1 MKTTRPTPHPA
12 PATYDELG
20 LERIVFFSDAVIAIA
35 ITLLAIEIRL
45 PPLEDGARLVPALW
59 ALWPSYLSFAISFLV
74 IGTYWIAH
82 HNMFEHIDR
91 YTPTLIWLNLFFLLC
106 VAFTPFPTAIVGEYG
121 MLAGAQIFYAG
132 SVVVTGV
139 GAVSPCGPT
148 MDRTWGA
155 LLEGRSGIAPLT
167 QIDTT
172 DLKTTFGGECRDFD
186 PDPWWNKTDLR
197 RHGRFTHL
205 SVAATAMAAEMAGL
219 ETAHDGDRGGTFI
232 GVALGGLPE
241 ILDSQATLDARGGG
255 RGAAEPLST
264 VIAAGA
270 PRSRTGLS
278 TLAASV
284 VVETG

>member
-139 GAVSPCGPT
+139 VKLILWWYAAHN
-148 MDRTWGA
+148 RR
-155 LLEGRSGIAPLT
+155 LLEPE
-167 QIDTT
+167 TT
-172 DLKTTFGGECRDFD
+172 DAQIRAVTVRGFVTPAVFLISIPFALVH
-186 PDPWWNKTDLR
+186 PAIPIVLWI
-197 RHGRFTHL
+197 
-205 SVAATAMAAEMAGL
+205 STAMIYGL
-219 ETAHDGDRGGTFI
+219 
-232 GVALGGLPE
+232 
-241 ILDSQATLDARGGG
+241 ARLLF
-255 RGAAEPLST
+255 R
-264 VIAAGA
+264 
-270 PRSRTGLS
+270 R
-278 TLAASV
+278 
-284 VVETG
+284 